1 MRFLRRHALARPAR
15 RWFCLRVGLGV
26 GLGVG
31 SHVGSH
37 VSSRGRS
44 ALVLALV
51 LANIVACST
60 PERSA
65 PTQAAAPAVSLGAP
79 SAPLERYVQAN
90 GAVLGRNQRLLIYEA
105 AAGDRLAGI
114 AARFLGDAAL
124 EWTVAEANAIG
135 VDSSETLAGRVLIVP
150 LQPRNAVGVGSEQ
163 YQTVPILC
171 YHRFGS
177 PSSKMIISPASFAAQ
192 LDWLARNHFQVL
204 RLADVAGF
212 LAGHKPLPPRSVVIT
227 IDDGYES
234 VYRHAYPLLK
244 KYGFPA
250 TLFVYT
256 DFIGAGDALS
266 WAQMQEM
273 SRSGLVD
280 IQSHSKSHRNLI
292 ERGAQENEAR
302 YRQNIETEM
311 RQPRELIAKRLD
323 GRALRHIAYPYGDAN
338 VPVLEAATRAGF
350 ELGVTV
356 TPGGNAFFAQPLML
370 RRTMIFGDLDLEGFK
385 ARLQTSR
392 VFAAPA
398 LPPLSP

>member
-1 MRFLRRHALARPAR
+1 MRFLRRHALAKPAR
-15 RWFCLRVGLGV
+15 LWVRSRLLMHLRL
-26 GLGVG
+26 
-31 SHVGSH
+31 HV
-37 VSSRGRS
+37 RS
-44 ALVLALV
+44 AVVMPLMLAG
-51 LANIVACST
+51 IVACST
-60 PERSA
+60 PELA
-65 PTQAAAPAVSLGAP
+65 VPPTVAAPALPLGAP
-79 SAPLERYVQAN
+79 SAPLERYVQAS

-114 AARFLGDAAL
+114 ATRFLGDAAL
-124 EWTVAEANAIG
+124 GWTVAEANAIG

-150 LQPRNAVGVGSEQ
+150 LQPRNAVGVSAEQ

-204 RLADVAGF
+204 RLADLAGF

-234 VYRHAYPLLK
+234 VHRHAYPLLK

-256 DFIGAGDALS
+256 DFIGAGDAIS

-280 IQSHSKSHRNLI
+280 VQSHSKSHRNLI
-292 ERGAQENEAR
+292 ERGAQESEAR
-302 YRQNIETEM
+302 YRQNIEIEM

-356 TPGGNAFFAQPLML
+356 IPGGNAFFAQPLML

-398 LPPLSP
+398 VPPLAP

>member
-1 MRFLRRHALARPAR
+1 MRFLRRHALAKPAR
-15 RWFCLRVGLGV
+15 LWVRFRVCFRVCLHLR
-26 GLGVG
+26 
-31 SHVGSH
+31 SHV
-37 VSSRGRS
+37 RS
-44 ALVLALV
+44 AVVMPLILAG
-51 LANIVACST
+51 IVACST
-60 PERSA
+60 PELTA
-65 PTQAAAPAVSLGAP
+65 PPQVVAPAVPAVPFGAP

-114 AARFLGDAAL
+114 ATRFLGDAAL
-124 EWTVAEANAIG
+124 GWTVAEANAIG
-135 VDSSETLAGRVLIVP
+135 VGADSSETLAGRVLIVP
-150 LQPRNAVGVGSEQ
+150 LQPRNAVGVSAEQ

-204 RLADVAGF
+204 RLADLAGF

-256 DFIGAGDALS
+256 DFIGAGDAIS

-280 IQSHSKSHRNLI
+280 VQSHSKSHRNLI
-292 ERGAQENEAR
+292 ERGAQESEAR
-302 YRQNIETEM
+302 YRQNIDIEM

-356 TPGGNAFFAQPLML
+356 IPGGNAFFAQPMML

-392 VFAAPA
+392 VYAAPA
-398 LPPLSP
+398 VPPLAP